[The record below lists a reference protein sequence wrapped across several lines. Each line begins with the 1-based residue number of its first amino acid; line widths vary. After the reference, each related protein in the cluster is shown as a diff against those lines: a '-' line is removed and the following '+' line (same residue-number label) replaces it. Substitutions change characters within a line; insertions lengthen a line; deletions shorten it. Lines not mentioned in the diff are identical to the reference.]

1 MQISVDTKHDSP
13 DEIRKLIQ
21 LLSTLIEQQ
30 EQKPVKNIFDDNAV
44 PPSSVFGSMFDAKQD
59 KPKDSILEVKDT
71 DRIEIIPY

>member
-13 DEIRKLIQ
+13 EEIRKLIQ

-44 PPSSVFGSMFDAKQD
+44 PQSSVFGTMFDSQQE
-59 KPKDSILEVKDT
+59 KPKDTSETKDT
-71 DRIEIIPY
+71 ERIEIIPY